1 MWLCSWPWRWERP
14 PRWGRRRRRAR
25 APCRGLTKALKSRW
39 LSLGH
44 TAALVVDLRTGEVVF
59 QHNGSKPVAPA
70 SNEKLPVSWA
80 ALKRLGAAYRFH
92 TELYGAGVRRG
103 AVWEGDLVLKGFGDP
118 TLASSDLDG
127 LARRVRAAGIR
138 SVTGRVLGDES
149 YFDRRRAASGWKTYF
164 LGGETP
170 PLSGLVVDR
179 ARGWPALSPPLLA
192 ARSLRDALV
201 RAGVAV
207 AGRPGLGIAPPDAAS
222 LASDVSVPLAEI
234 VRVMNHESDNFYAEM
249 LLKGIAAAAGK
260 PGSSSLGGK
269 LVVATM
275 AEAGIPV
282 QGVQIVDG
290 SGLSRLDRLTASA
303 LVGVLQA
310 GLADPSIRSAFVG
323 SLAVA
328 GRSGTLELAPARS
341 ARARE
346 GQDRHHEPGLHAV
359 RLHRPR
365 LRVRRAAERQPGLV
379 VGGTGGTGPV
389 RDAARRHALTGV
401 AAAHCPSSARRPAS
415 SRIGT
420 PSFSAFAAL
429 EPGLSPTITAV
440 VFFETESATLAPSAS
455 RAAFAASRV

>member
-1 MWLCSWPWRWERP
+1 MGSAHRHDHRLRFLSMRV
-14 PRWGRRRRRAR
+14 AR
-25 APCRGLTKALKSRW
+25 TACLAVLVAAVGAAAQVGTASPGTGTVPGLAQALKSRW

-118 TLASSDLDG
+118 TLASSDLDR
-127 LARRVRAAGIR
+127 LARRVRASGIR

-149 YFDRRRAASGWKTYF
+149 YFDRKRTANGWKTYF

-207 AGRPGLGIAPPDAAS
+207 AGRPGLGVAPPDAAS
-222 LASDVSVPLAEI
+222 LASDVSAPLTEI
-234 VRVMNHESDNFYAEM
+234 VRVMNNESDNFYAEM
-249 LLKGIAAAAGK
+249 LLKGIAAASGK

-328 GRSGTLELAPARS
+328 GRSGTLSSRLPALRGRVKGKTGTTNLACTLSGYIGRNYAFAVLQNGNPVSSWA
-341 ARARE
+341 ARE
-346 GQDRHHEPGLHAV
+346 AQDRFVTLLAG
-359 RLHRPR
+359 
-365 LRVRRAAERQPGLV
+365 
-379 VGGTGGTGPV
+379 
-389 RDAARRHALTGV
+389 
-401 AAAHCPSSARRPAS
+401 
-415 SRIGT
+415 
-420 PSFSAFAAL
+420 
-429 EPGLSPTITAV
+429 SP
-440 VFFETESATLAPSAS
+440 
-455 RAAFAASRV
+455 

>member
-1 MWLCSWPWRWERP
+1 VRTACVAVLVAVAAGAASQAATAKTSSSSTLP
-14 PRWGRRRRRAR
+14 
-25 APCRGLTKALKSRW
+25 GLTKALESRW

-44 TAALVVDLRTGEVVF
+44 TAALAVDLRTGEVVF
-59 QHNGSKPVAPA
+59 QHNGSMPVAPA

-80 ALKRLGAAYRFH
+80 ALKRLGPAYRFH
-92 TELYGAGVRRG
+92 TELYGVGVRRG
-103 AVWEGDLVLKGFGDP
+103 DVWDGNLVLKGFGDP

-127 LARRVRAAGIR
+127 LARKVRAAGIR

-149 YFDRRRAASGWKTYF
+149 YFDRKRGANGWKAYF

-179 ARGWPALSPPLLA
+179 AQGWPALSPPLLA

-207 AGRPGLGIAPPDAAS
+207 AGRPGLGVAPPDAAS
-222 LASDVSVPLAEI
+222 LASDVSAPLAEI

-260 PGSSSLGGK
+260 SGSSSLGGK

-282 QGVQIVDG
+282 EGVQIVDG
-290 SGLSRLDRLTASA
+290 SGLSSLDRLTASA
-303 LVGVLQA
+303 LVGVLRA

-328 GRSGTLELAPARS
+328 GRSGTLSSRLPTLRGRVKGKTGTTNLACTLSGYVGRNYAFAVLQNGNPVSSWA
-341 ARARE
+341 ARE
-346 GQDRHHEPGLHAV
+346 AQDRFVTMLA
-359 RLHRPR
+359 
-365 LRVRRAAERQPGLV
+365 
-379 VGGTGGTGPV
+379 
-389 RDAARRHALTGV
+389 GV
-401 AAAHCPSSARRPAS
+401 P
-415 SRIGT
+415 
-420 PSFSAFAAL
+420 
-429 EPGLSPTITAV
+429 
-440 VFFETESATLAPSAS
+440 
-455 RAAFAASRV
+455 